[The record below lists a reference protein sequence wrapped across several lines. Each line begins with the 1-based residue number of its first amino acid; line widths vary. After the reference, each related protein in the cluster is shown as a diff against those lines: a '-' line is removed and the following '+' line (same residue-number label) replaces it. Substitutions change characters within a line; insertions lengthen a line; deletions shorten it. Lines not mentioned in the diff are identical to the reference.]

1 LGVFGELVSEVV
13 AHLVRAEGGEV
24 GEDSGAGAGGV
35 GEEGE
40 EEVFGADGV
49 VSE

>member
-1 LGVFGELVSEVV
+1 MVSEVV
-13 AHLVRAEGGEV
+13 AHLVRADGGDV

-40 EEVFGADGV
+40 EEVFGIDDV
-49 VSE
+49 VSK